1 MKKGLWKRRAFAFLV
16 AVAMVIP
23 QGVYAAETGENEASE
38 NAITEEVLE
47 RVHEEGCILA
57 PDHEGNCVTTPTD
70 NTEETQ
76 LEKEHEAGCTLTSNH
91 EGECEVEEK
100 TEEIAML
107 KAPQDARAGGTQDI
121 GEGDIT
127 ISGNSC
133 GCSESNPHIITGTA
147 KYHFPNGVSF
157 ITVSSGN
164 HYVKLNDVE
173 VKQEAR
179 TVPAMKIEDNAN
191 VTLILEGNNNLHGG
205 NYNAGL
211 YVSENAH
218 LTIKGSGTLNAYGGG
233 AAAGI
238 GGSNE
243 NAHCGHITIEDGY
256 IRVEGGTSIL
266 GRGAAGIGSGYVENG
281 NCSGSVTIN
290 GGNVIAI
297 SGSDSAGI
305 GGGENVGGCDVTIN
319 GGIVYAQGDASPSI
333 GGGYK
338 LIGEVDNGDFSTGTD
353 GHAVIIA
360 PQGIGNPRGA
370 DKWDGIFIN
379 RGDANSAETDGDTI
393 QLNADAVV
401 IGSPDMGDVTISKG
415 TTLTIF
421 GGQKVGQKVGQNLG
435 GHIATVD
442 IDPAKFTVG
451 DGDTLTNNGKIIN
464 DGHLILRGNDAG
476 TGSLVN
482 NHIVSVLLKKDMITF
497 KPKSPQVYDGS
508 EQNASAV
515 VTRQIWNQNPVFQE
529 RVNYEVTKPAETMK
543 DAGNYIFT
551 VTPTAD
557 QNTSYRLLDEGVG
570 VGQNFEIEKRP
581 ISVSVPWSRNISSKE
596 SDFLNAL
603 PKGTL
608 NGVIAGDNV
617 TVSLSW
623 KDKNGTLV
631 DASTPV
637 PAAGNYEYIW
647 TATLDGADKDNYIL
661 DPVSG
666 TTAITVTDD
675 EVTDIVIDGAGI
687 LDGKLELTYGD
698 PLMENPLTLTVSLKG
713 KAVTIPVDKIHWSI
727 DEKSCFV
734 QDEHVAKIQNN
745 GELTISNAG
754 EATIQVTV
762 DRFEDNGT
770 TYAGGTGRVDL
781 TVLQVHL
788 NASLKNP
795 FRELVY
801 TGSKDVVLSESDYTI
816 TGYKMNDD
824 TEKEVSVSAT
834 GTLDSANAGKNKT
847 LTTKYVVSGKK
858 AGNYIAPVDES
869 TTITVQKADS
879 SALSAKATA
888 DLFIDNNTARTYPF
902 YLRTLLDQLNADGVV
917 LGTVTYSN
925 PVIAEN
931 SNNVIVSPVNL
942 NNNMLSVKTNAVDK
956 LGEVA
961 KITVTITS
969 TNYEDFKGTITVTA
983 TDKPITQYTITAS
996 AGANGSITPDG
1007 TVYVNEGN
1015 DKTFMITPDSGYVIS
1030 DVKVDGVSQ
1039 GAVNRYTFMDVKK
1052 NHTISATFE
1061 RSSDGGSSSGGGHTS
1076 NTYYVRYHN
1085 DDETEKDGKFIPG
1098 ETVTVKGNVFT
1109 APVGKV
1115 LAGWSLE
1122 EDGKVDYKVGDTFRM
1137 PGSSVDLYAVWKDA
1151 ETESHSAYISGYP
1164 DGTVGPDKTITR
1176 AEAATMFYNLLTDKT
1191 GDAKAFT
1198 DVPANQWYAK
1208 AVMTLAGK
1216 GVISGYP
1223 DGTFKPDASITR
1235 AEFVTMAMNFANA
1248 EKGTACSFPDVP
1260 QNMWYYGAIAGATQ
1274 NGWIS
1279 GYPDGTFGPDRYIT
1293 RAEVTSVINRME
1305 NRAADMSFM
1314 MDHLDELRTFSD
1326 LGFGH
1331 WAYGSMMEAANGH
1344 DYTRADQNSYESW
1357 VDIH

>member
-1 MKKGLWKRRAFAFLV
+1 MKKAVWKRRAFAFLV
-16 AVAMVIP
+16 AAAMVIP
-23 QGVYAAETGENEASE
+23 QGVYAADPEGNGAPENV
-38 NAITEEVLE
+38 IIGEVLE
-47 RVHEEGCILA
+47 RVHVEGCTLA
-57 PDHEGNCVTTPTD
+57 PNHEGDCVVAPAE
-70 NTEETQ
+70 NAEETQ
-76 LEKEHEAGCTLTSNH
+76 PEKVHEDGCVLASDH
-91 EGECEVEEK
+91 EEECEVEEK

-121 GEGDIT
+121 GDGDIT
-127 ISGNSC
+127 ISGDSC
-133 GCSESNPHIITGTA
+133 GCSESNPHIITGEEEYAWNHLGVNDITISGE
-147 KYHFPNGVSF
+147 HF
-157 ITVSSGN
+157 
-164 HYVKLNDVE
+164 VKLSNL
-173 VKQEAR
+173 
-179 TVPAMKIEDNAN
+179 TVDQGSTFDPGMKISDNAN

-205 NYNAGL
+205 NYNAGI
-211 YVSENAH
+211 YVAENAY
-218 LTIKGSGTLNAYGGG
+218 LTIKGSGALNVYGGA

-243 NAHCGHITIEDGY
+243 NAHCGHITIEDGN
-256 IRVEGGTSIL
+256 IRAEGGTSA
-266 GRGAAGIGSGYVENG
+266 GMGAAGIGSGYVTG
-281 NCSGSVTIN
+281 GKCSGSVIIN
-290 GGNVIAI
+290 GGKVIAI
-297 SGSDSAGI
+297 SGSDAAGI

-319 GGIVYAQGDASPSI
+319 GGIVYAQGNESPSI
-333 GGGYK
+333 GGGK
-338 LIGEVDNGDFSTGTD
+338 KSIGDPADNGDFSTGTD

-379 RGDANSAETDGDTI
+379 RGDANSAETNGDTI

-421 GGQKVGQKVGQNLG
+421 GGQKVGDNLG

-442 IDPAKFTVG
+442 IDPAEFTVREG
-451 DGDTLTNNGKIIN
+451 DSLINNGKIIN

-482 NHIVSVLLKKDMITF
+482 SEGKGIVSVLLKKDMITF
-497 KPKSPQVYDGS
+497 EPKSPQVYNGS
-508 EQNASAV
+508 EQNASVV

-551 VTPTAD
+551 VTHTAD
-557 QNTSYRLLDEGVG
+557 QNTPYRLLDEGVG
-570 VGQNFEIEKRP
+570 VEQNFEIEKRP

-596 SDFLNAL
+596 SYFLNAL

-637 PAAGNYEYIW
+637 PAAGNYEYTW

-687 LDGKLELTYGD
+687 RDGKLELTYGD
-698 PLMENPLTLTVSLKG
+698 PLMENPLTLTVSLKD
-713 KAVTIPVDKIHWSI
+713 KAVTIPADKIHWSI

-734 QDEHVAKIQNN
+734 QDEHVAAIQNN
-745 GELTISNAG
+745 GKLTISNAG
-754 EATIQVTV
+754 TATIRVTV
-762 DRFEDNGT
+762 DRFEGGDGT
-770 TYAGGTGRVDL
+770 TYAGGTGTVDL
-781 TVLQVHL
+781 TVHQAHL

-824 TEKEVSVSAT
+824 KEKEVSVSAT
-834 GTLDSANAGKNKT
+834 GTLDTANAGERT
-847 LTTKYVVSGKK
+847 LTVKYGVSGKK

-869 TTITVQKADS
+869 TTVTVQKADS

-888 DLFIDNNTARTYPF
+888 DLFIENNVAKTYGF
-902 YLRTLLDQLNADGVV
+902 RLNTLLAQLNAEHVV
-917 LGTVTYSN
+917 LGTVTYSQ
-925 PVIAEN
+925 PAITEN
-931 SNNVIVSPVNL
+931 NYSVIVPPITL
-942 NNNMLSVKTNAVDK
+942 NNDMLSVKTNAVDK

-1085 DDETEKDGKFIPG
+1085 DDDTVKDGKFIPG

-1176 AEAATMFYNLLTDKT
+1176 AEAATMFYNLLADKN

-1223 DGTFKPDASITR
+1223 DGTFKPNAPITR

-1248 EKGTACSFPDVP
+1248 DKGTVCSFPDVP

-1331 WAYGSMMEAANGH
+1331 WAYAPMMEAANGH